1 MAYIGKSPITGRFDR
16 LDDISS
22 SFNDST
28 TTFNL
33 LKGGVAIDPLE
44 PEQLIVSVDGVIQ
57 QPRSAFTISGSQIS
71 FTEAPNNNATFFAIA
86 LGETG
91 TVFTPSVTPE
101 SITATQL
108 ATDAVETAK
117 IKDINVTA
125 GKLATDAVE
134 TDKIKNLNVTAGK
147 LATDAV
153 ETAKIKD
160 LNVTT
165 GKIADTNITT
175 AKIAADAVTS
185 LKISPNTVMR
195 GKTIFD
201 AAVQERSNV
210 IASNIVPAIIN
221 IDPLNN
227 SILFYTANSHD
238 NSAHTVNFINLEG
251 VEVGNTVSFVVAV
264 TNNTNTFA
272 NINAV
277 QVNGEACAG
286 HERTATSNNLFIS
299 GGLKPTGSANI
310 DVYSFNVQ
318 KVQTSS
324 YTVFLSK
331 TNFS

>member
-1 MAYIGKSPITGRFDR
+1 MAYIGKSPITGKFQK

-28 TTFNL
+28 TTFAVQSGGSDVIINSPNQL
-33 LKGGVAIDPLE
+33 L
-44 PEQLIVSVDGVIQ
+44 VSIDGVLQ
-57 QPRSAFTISGSQIS
+57 EPTSAYTTSISGIT
-71 FTEAPNNNATFFAIA
+71 FTEAPNTNATFFAIL

-91 TVFTPSVTPE
+91 TSAAIEPTDLSVT
-101 SITATQL
+101 AAKL
-108 ATDAVETAK
+108 ATDAVETA
-117 IKDINVTA
+117 
-125 GKLATDAVE
+125 
-134 TDKIKNLNVTAGK
+134 KIKNLNVTAGK
-147 LATDAV
+147 LATDSV
-153 ETAKIKD
+153 ETAKIVD

-165 GKIADTNITT
+165 
-175 AKIAADAVTS
+175 AKIAENADTS
-185 LKISPNTVMR
+185 LKISPNTVLR

-201 AAVQERSNV
+201 AAVQERSNI
-210 IASNIVPAIIN
+210 IASNVGPTVID

-238 NSAHTVNFINLEG
+238 NTAHTVNFINLEG
-251 VEVGNTVSFVVAV
+251 VDVGNTVSFVVAV

-277 QVNGEACAG
+277 QVNGQACAG
-286 HERTATSNNLFIS
+286 HERSTTSNNLFIS
-299 GGLKPTGSANI
+299 GGPDLPIGSANI